1 MMSTVAVV
9 LHTAS
14 FVARNKVVVERL
26 LPSLK
31 LVSSFLKV
39 SFDPLNE
46 LEQLLELATR
56 WSLDY
61 SRAFE
66 HRVIRSFNF
75 LHV

>member
-39 SFDPLNE
+39 SFRPFERAGAAARVSNPLVFG
-46 LEQLLELATR
+46 LLK
-56 WSLDY
+56 SL
-61 SRAFE
+61 
-66 HRVIRSFNF
+66 
-75 LHV
+75 